1 MMKLKKISE
10 VVDYLDILT
19 TGGIFSKIASTENQ
33 PFEWLTNTIALTLDK
48 EYYLARSGD
57 KYISPLYQR
66 LLELVDGGSEIDV
79 MQTIASII
87 IQHYENEWNRLFEV
101 LIVAEYNP
109 IENYNMYQKETPNI
123 TKQVDA
129 SQNSKIKVE
138 NVNREDTSSTYG
150 FNSSDATP
158 VSKVQYGGDVITS
171 GDIKDNHQ
179 HNTESETGT
188 RELERS
194 GNIGVTTTQQMIE
207 SEIELRKTNFVD
219 IIMGNVDEI
228 QCLKSY

>member
-1 MMKLKKISE
+1 MKLKKISE
-10 VVDYLDILT
+10 VVDYNDILT

-33 PFEWLTNTIALTLDK
+33 PFEWLNNTTALILDK

-66 LLELVDGGSEIDV
+66 LLNLVDGGSEIDV

-101 LIVAEYNP
+101 LVQAEYNP

-123 TKQVDA
+123 TKEVDA

-158 VSKVQYGGDVITS
+158 VAKVKYDGDVVTS
-171 GDIKDNHQ
+171 GSDDDNFQ
-179 HNTESETGT
+179 HSEESETGT

-194 GNIGVTTTQQMIE
+194 GNIGVTTSQMMIS
-207 SEIELRKTNFVD
+207 SEVELRKTNFIE